1 MIKMLAGPR
10 TNLLSVVIWVKS
22 IEKEK
27 YMLRLLVPI
36 NMYHTNFIVA
46 CNFCPLK
53 SHGDILGLFL
63 FLFLFFVADVVHW
76 SSFDRFYFDDVFVSW
91 SMWKSA
97 VFCLMRSHIA
107 KMIVGSNLQE
117 RCSKLIHGTHWCRE
131 HINVYFW
138 CGSLMS
144 RRNSS
149 CISRC

>member
-10 TNLLSVVIWVKS
+10 TILLSVVIWVKS

-36 NMYHTNFIVA
+36 NKYHTNFIVA

-53 SHGDILGLFL
+53 SQSWGHSWLDNEVSFL

-117 RCSKLIHGTHWCRE
+117 RCSKLIHGITDAE
-131 HINVYFW
+131 SI
-138 CGSLMS
+138 
-144 RRNSS
+144 
-149 CISRC
+149 